1 VAAAGSL
8 GQDEGKGPDM
18 TWRRALLTTV
28 LLLAG
33 CVSTGPP
40 GPLEPLVV
48 GAEQHLALDWRADPR
63 DAANVVVWGYA
74 ANTSPY
80 TFDRL
85 RLLVEAFGPQG
96 ELVNQRLVWAPG
108 LLPSWGRLY
117 FEAPMPPASAYRVR
131 VFSYDRVE
139 GGFRRDRLW

>member
-1 VAAAGSL
+1 MRWNA
-8 GQDEGKGPDM
+8 
-18 TWRRALLTTV
+18 ALLTIT

-33 CVSTGPP
+33 CATAGPQ

-48 GAEQHLALDWRADPR
+48 GAEQHLGLDWQAEPR
-63 DAANVVVWGYA
+63 DYANTVVWGYA
-74 ANTSPY
+74 VNRSPY

-85 RLLVEAFGPQG
+85 RLLVDALGPDGQ
-96 ELVNQRLVWAPG
+96 LVNQRLIWAPG
-108 LLPSWGRLY
+108 LLGSWGRTY
-117 FEAPMPPASAYRVR
+117 FEAPMPAAAAYRVR

>member
-1 VAAAGSL
+1 
-8 GQDEGKGPDM
+8 M
-18 TWRRALLTTV
+18 TSRAALLLIA

-33 CVSTGPP
+33 CASAGPQ

-48 GAEQHLALDWRADPR
+48 GTEQLFALDWQAEPR
-63 DAANVVVWGYA
+63 DASNVVVWGYA
-74 ANTSPY
+74 VNRSPY

-85 RLLVEAFGPQG
+85 RLLVDAIGPEGQ
-96 ELVNQRLVWAPG
+96 LVNQRLIWAPG
-108 LLPSWGRLY
+108 LLGSWGRTY
-117 FEAPMPPASAYRVR
+117 FEAPMPPAAGYRAR